1 MLSKE
6 LKSKIDNLWD
16 KFWSRGMANP
26 LQAIEQ
32 ISYLLFMRRLDQMD
46 SDEVDRTAFSE
57 DNYTSI
63 FEGTWDTGEK
73 DTEGN
78 SILINKEEL
87 RWTVFKEYETERK
100 LKHVTQ
106 YVFPFLKEL
115 NEENSPY
122 ARHMKSANFF
132 MPSALLLEDAML
144 AIDDI
149 FEYIERDKKEG
160 QAFQDTQGDV
170 YEYLL
175 SELKNAGKNGQFRT
189 PRHLIRFLVEV
200 LDPDLGDRI
209 CDPAAGTGG
218 FLVAAYQHILA
229 KHSSEEKKVE
239 DDNGF
244 YNGIGDQIKDEKF
257 WDQLKKETFYGYDID
272 AGMVRIGLMNL
283 MLHGITYPHIENLD
297 TLSNKYEENYQDGQF
312 SVVLANPPFTG
323 KISKNDKSDAF
334 RISSNS
340 TELLFLER
348 IMNMLQPGGK
358 GGVIIPEG
366 VLFGSSN
373 AVKQLREI
381 LLRDCQLEAV
391 ISLPSGVFKPYT
403 GVKTAMLV
411 FVKAQKNS
419 NEFHTEKVWFYDLQS
434 DGYSLDDNRRRLKDS
449 PLPEAVSDWEKR
461 KENSSETERK
471 GRHFYVPLEEIQKN
485 DFDLSI
491 NRYKEFVYEEQDY
504 DPPKEIL
511 ASLINLEKEIL
522 KDMEGLKDLVG

>member
-6 LKSKIDNLWD
+6 LKSKIDSLWD

-26 LQAIEQ
+26 LTAIEQ

-46 SDEVDRTAFSE
+46 ADETKRASGDE
-57 DNYTSI
+57 YQSI

-73 DTEGN
+73 DTEGKKN
-78 SILINKEEL
+78 VLIHKEEL
-87 RWTVFKEYETERK
+87 RWTVFKEYETEQK

-115 NEENSPY
+115 NDENSPY

-149 FEYIERDKKEG
+149 FDYIEQEKKDG
-160 QAFQDTQGDV
+160 QVFQDTQGDV

-189 PRHLIRFLVEV
+189 PRHLIRFLVEI
-200 LDPDLGDRI
+200 LDPDLGDKI

-229 KHSSEEKKVE
+229 KHSSDEKRLK

-244 YNGIGDQIKDEKF
+244 FNGLGDQIKDEKF

-272 AGMVRIGLMNL
+272 SGMVRIGLMNL

-297 TLSNKYEENYQDGQF
+297 TLSKRYDESHQEGEF

-323 KISKNDKSDAF
+323 KISKNDKSDEF

-348 IMNMLQPGGK
+348 IMKMLRPGGK

-366 VLFGSSN
+366 VLFGSSKAN
-373 AVKQLREI
+373 KQLREI
-381 LLRDCQLEAV
+381 LVKDCQLEAV

-411 FVKAQKNS
+411 FTKEQQDS
-419 NEFHTEKVWFYDLQS
+419 NEFHTERVWFYELES
-434 DGYSLDDNRRRLKDS
+434 DGYSLDDNRRRLKES
-449 PLPEAVSDWEKR
+449 PLPEAVLDWEERGEK
-461 KENSSETERK
+461 SSEVDRK
-471 GRHFYVPLEEIQKN
+471 GKHFFVPLEEIQEN
-485 DFDLSI
+485 EYDLSI
-491 NRYKEFVYEEQDY
+491 NRYKEFVYEEQEY
-504 DPPKEIL
+504 DPPKKILEALVSLENEIL
-511 ASLINLEKEIL
+511 S
-522 KDMEGLKDLVG
+522 DMEELKGLFG